1 MKRTPEYLFWNR
13 KYHCERRKLAYERI
27 AGEMAEL
34 RRLRTSGAET
44 AALVAKLTELE
55 NAVALC
61 LEHSQ
66 AAIFGLKHSM
76 RHGTEE
82 AGGATGRILAEEL
95 LLQDLL
101 EEKINAVRLLRAHA
115 VNEEHLE
122 AYMARLKELKT
133 SGSEATAAGRI
144 LNGLKKMQKAAKKEF
159 LSLVDVHAE
168 RSALGKDLFRRIEEL
183 DPRSGG

>member
-13 KYHCERRKLAYERI
+13 KYHCERRKLAYERV

-44 AALVAKLTELE
+44 AALVAKLTDLE

-133 SGSEATAAGRI
+133 SGSEA
-144 LNGLKKMQKAAKKEF
+144 GLKKMQKAAKKEF
-159 LSLVDVHAE
+159 LALVDVHAE
-168 RSALGKDLFRRIEEL
+168 RSALGKDIFRRIEEL